1 MPLTGTTWNEEK
13 MDKSLEI
20 LKSVNDFYSQSF
32 NQLVVITVAILAF
45 AGVLMPI
52 MISWYQKRIFKLDQ
66 NEIETK
72 LRKNIK
78 ETLTEELNQLEI
90 RLKITEEKLEEKLKA
105 HEKDLT
111 CKVDRAIGGVLLV
124 QANILASEKDY
135 INAYQSYIS
144 ACESF
149 ISANDNLNLKISVKN
164 VYENCLPN
172 LKKDNFDS
180 DDSLSKNCE
189 ILITRLAKH
198 DSQSHYNEELKQ
210 LRLALKK
217 AKSTPNQNAA

>member
-1 MPLTGTTWNEEK
+1 

-52 MISWYQKRIFKLDQ
+52 MISWYQKRIFKLDH

-72 LRKNIK
+72 LKENIK
-78 ETLTEELNQLEI
+78 VILTEELNQLEL
-90 RLKITEEKLEEKLKA
+90 RLKATEEKLEEKLKA
-105 HEKDLT
+105 YEKNLA

-124 QANILASEKDY
+124 QANTLSSEKEH

-144 ACESF
+144 ACDSF
-149 ISANDNLNLKISVKN
+149 ISANDNLNLKISVQN
-164 VYENCLPN
+164 VYENCLPK
-172 LKKDNFDS
+172 LRKDHFEA

-189 ILITRLAKH
+189 TLIARLAKY
-198 DSQSHYNEELKQ
+198 DSQDHYHEELKQ
-210 LRLALKK
+210 LKLALKK
-217 AKSTPNQNAA
+217 AKSTSNQNTA